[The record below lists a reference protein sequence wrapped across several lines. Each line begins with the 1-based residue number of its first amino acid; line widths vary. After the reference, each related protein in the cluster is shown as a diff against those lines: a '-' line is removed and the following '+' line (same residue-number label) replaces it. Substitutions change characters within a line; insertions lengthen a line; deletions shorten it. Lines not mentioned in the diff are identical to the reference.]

1 MSSFKGFVNF
11 CVKHFNVQ
19 FLKEVNIFTIVKV
32 NGLFFCYVFYT
43 STL

>member
-19 FLKEVNIFTIVKV
+19 FLKEVN
-32 NGLFFCYVFYT
+32 LFEAAYD
-43 STL
+43 